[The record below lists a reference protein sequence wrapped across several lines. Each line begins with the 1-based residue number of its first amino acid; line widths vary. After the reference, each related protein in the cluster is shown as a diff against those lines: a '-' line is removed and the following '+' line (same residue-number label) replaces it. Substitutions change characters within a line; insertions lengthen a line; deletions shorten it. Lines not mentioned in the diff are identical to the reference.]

1 MSSAAPAEVTF
12 GGFQISLSCIQRVPV
27 GRLIAMLILLLLVL
41 TGSRFTLVRES
52 LSIHEG

>member
-12 GGFQISLSCIQRVPV
+12 GGFQISVSCIQRVPV